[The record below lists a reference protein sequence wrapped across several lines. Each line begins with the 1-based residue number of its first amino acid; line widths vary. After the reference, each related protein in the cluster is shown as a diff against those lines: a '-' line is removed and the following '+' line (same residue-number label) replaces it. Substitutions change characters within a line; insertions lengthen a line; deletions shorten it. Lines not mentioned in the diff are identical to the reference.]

1 MKKVFVSLLSIL
13 LITVFAYSQEDPGK
27 ALKKAAKDLSNY
39 NLDTKN
45 NGGKL
50 QEAKQLI
57 DLASAA
63 DELQGQVK
71 TWQTK
76 GEIYNTLSQKEVNML
91 VLNPDYVILNTESPI
106 IAANSFMKA
115 LDLASKKYEKKDA
128 LTGLEAAA
136 KNLNIMGNSQ
146 INSTDY
152 KGAFNSLYKVLEVN
166 KVIIANGGTPS
177 LEEADV
183 DNTKYVIAYCA
194 SVSDHADVAKQLF
207 KELYDKNFD
216 EPGVYSQ
223 YFNILLKEGDDNAL
237 AVLEKGREK
246 YPDNSEILFGEINY
260 YIQKQEFDK
269 LEEKLKEAIAKEPD
283 NPSVYSALG
292 NVYMNLFTDEYDA
305 NGKTEKA
312 SGYFDGALEYF
323 QKALELKP
331 DMFDAIYSLGSL
343 YFNEAVEIVKKMQ
356 LLGMT
361 KEDQKKYEEYKKQ
374 SDDLFNKALP
384 YFKKA
389 EAMDPNDTNTLIAL
403 TEIFARTNDFE
414 KSTEF
419 KKRLQVVKDGAKNE
433 SSYFNE

>member
-1 MKKVFVSLLSIL
+1 MKKVFVSLLSVL
-13 LITVFAYSQEDPGK
+13 FITIFAYSQEDPGK
-27 ALKKAAKDLSNY
+27 ALKKAAKALSAY

-50 QEAKQLI
+50 QEAKGMI

-63 DELQGQVK
+63 EELQGQVK

-76 GEIYNTLSQKEVNML
+76 GEIYNTIAQKEVNNL
-91 VLNPDYVILNTESPI
+91 VLNPDYVILNTEAPI
-106 IAANSFMKA
+106 IAADAFLKA
-115 LDLASKKYEKKDA
+115 LELASKKYEKKDA
-128 LTGLEAAA
+128 LAGLEEAA

-146 INSTDY
+146 INATDY
-152 KGAFNSLYKVLEVN
+152 KGAFNSLYKVLNVN
-166 KVIIANGGTPS
+166 KVILENGGTPS
-177 LEEADV
+177 IQESEL
-183 DNTKYVIAYCA
+183 DNTKFVIAYCA
-194 SVSDHADVAKQLF
+194 SVSGNVDAAKTLF
-207 KELYDKNFD
+207 KDLYEKSFD

-223 YFNILLKEGDDNAL
+223 YFAILLKEGDENAL

-292 NVYMNLFTDEYDA
+292 NVYMNLFTSEYDA
-305 NGKTEKA
+305 NGDTEKA
-312 SGYFDGALEYF
+312 TGYFDGALEYF

-331 DMFDAIYSLGSL
+331 DLFDAIYSIGSL

-361 KEDQKKYEEYKKQ
+361 KEDQKKYEELKAE
-374 SDDLFNKALP
+374 SDGLFNKALP

-389 EAMDPNDTNTLIAL
+389 ESMDPNDTNTLIAL
-403 TEIFARTNDFE
+403 TEIYARINDFD
-414 KSTEF
+414 KSNEF